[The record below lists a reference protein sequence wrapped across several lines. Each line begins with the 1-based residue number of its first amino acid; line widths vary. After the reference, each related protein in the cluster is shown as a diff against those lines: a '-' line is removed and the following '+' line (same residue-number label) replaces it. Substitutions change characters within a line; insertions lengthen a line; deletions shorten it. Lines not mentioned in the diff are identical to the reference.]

1 MFGQGSKRTD
11 EAVAHRSRVERIR
24 PWLDQLRQL
33 RDDVCQK
40 DPGALLL
47 LGGVQTPHEVSG
59 GPRSEAG
66 EKTDEDREDEMKDNQ
81 TEKTVA
87 EVNPRWIRIRDA
99 VRVSGICR
107 SSIYELINSG
117 AVKSFSHKKE
127 GKTLGQRLIS
137 YQSLIDYLDAA
148 YEASKK
154 EVQG

>member
-1 MFGQGSKRTD
+1 MR
-11 EAVAHRSRVERIR
+11 H
-24 PWLDQLRQL
+24 
-33 RDDVCQK
+33 
-40 DPGALLL
+40 
-47 LGGVQTPHEVSG
+47 
-59 GPRSEAG
+59 
-66 EKTDEDREDEMKDNQ
+66 NQ
-81 TEKTVA
+81 TEA

-99 VRVSGICR
+99 IRVSGICR

-154 EVQG
+154 EAQG

>member
-1 MFGQGSKRTD
+1 MRY
-11 EAVAHRSRVERIR
+11 
-24 PWLDQLRQL
+24 
-33 RDDVCQK
+33 
-40 DPGALLL
+40 
-47 LGGVQTPHEVSG
+47 
-59 GPRSEAG
+59 
-66 EKTDEDREDEMKDNQ
+66 NQ
-81 TEKTVA
+81 TEA
-87 EVNPRWIRIRDA
+87 EVNPRWIRIPDA

-154 EVQG
+154 EVQE

>member
-1 MFGQGSKRTD
+1 MR
-11 EAVAHRSRVERIR
+11 
-24 PWLDQLRQL
+24 
-33 RDDVCQK
+33 
-40 DPGALLL
+40 
-47 LGGVQTPHEVSG
+47 
-59 GPRSEAG
+59 
-66 EKTDEDREDEMKDNQ
+66 DNQ
-81 TEKTVA
+81 TEA

-127 GKTLGQRLIS
+127 GQTLGQRLIS

-154 EVQG
+154 EAQG